1 MAVGSF
7 RLETS
12 DGNANSAHQG
22 MVLMRIIGMVAV
34 AIGVL
39 GAAAQPVNGQAVREW
54 DSVRAYM
61 TREALEDLRE
71 HLEKSASS
79 SAYSATL
86 RARTQEQAELISRR
100 LQAGDFQLGDRI
112 VLAVEDRP
120 ALSDTFTVDQGGVLT
135 LPTVGDV
142 PLTGVLR
149 SELKQHISEFLGRFL
164 REPVVRAQALIRIAI
179 FGGVTRPGFY
189 TFPGEALLTDAVMMA
204 GGPAGNAKIDE
215 MRIEREEVRIWEG
228 KPLQAA
234 MVGGRSL
241 DQLNL
246 RAGDRIF
253 IPQRGA
259 GFGSPDV
266 ILRTIGFALALPL
279 TIVGLIQIF

>member
-12 DGNANSAHQG
+12 GGNANSAHQG
-22 MVLMRIIGMVAV
+22 MVLMRVIGMVAA

-54 DSVRAYM
+54 DPVRAYM

-86 RARTQEQAELISRR
+86 RARTKEQAELISRR
-100 LQAGDFQLGDRI
+100 LQVGDFQLGDRI
-112 VLAVEDRP
+112 VLAVEDQP

-149 SELKQHISEFLGRFL
+149 SELKQHVSQFLGRFL
-164 REPVVRAQALIRIAI
+164 REPVVQAQALIRIAI
-179 FGGVTRPGFY
+179 FGGVTQPGFY
-189 TFPGEALLTDAVMMA
+189 TVPGEALLTDAVMMA
-204 GGPAGNAKIDE
+204 GGPASNAKISE
-215 MRIEREEVRIWEG
+215 MRIEREEARIWEG

-234 MVGGRSL
+234 MVGGRTL
-241 DQLNL
+241 DELNL

-259 GFGSPDV
+259 GLGGPDA
-266 ILRTIGFALALPL
+266 ILRALGLALALPL
-279 TIVGLIQIF
+279 AIAGLVQIF